1 MLIRIELWRKKVL
14 CEFKVYVENSY
25 MPGCIFSDPGRQ
37 ILLFSNS
44 VMSWFFFSKLLN
56 QTYSGLKN
64 FEYNSSQGAEL
75 KKRWL

>member
-25 MPGCIFSDPGRQ
+25 MPGRILSDPGRQ

-56 QTYSGLKN
+56 QTYYGLKH